1 MANKEAKHCYNAKEQ
16 YLPFL
21 KVKSGYYQ
29 KDDPE
34 NGYPGENEIK
44 DDCPQEVIVGIGIG
58 ITNTRLKLQILS
70 RKGVH
75 PFH

>member
-44 DDCPQEVIVGIGIG
+44 DPPYVEDKAGFLL
-58 ITNTRLKLQILS
+58 ITGDGKEIIT
-70 RKGVH
+70 
-75 PFH
+75 